1 MDDWDLLS
9 PQGQKSSL
17 TGVVGKG
24 PWKYVE
30 ATMGD
35 RVVMG
40 GRQKYRRR
48 TFSRGVLQSFPGG
61 KYAMYVRGAGLR
73 KF

>member
-1 MDDWDLLS
+1 MDDRDLLT
-9 PQGQKSSL
+9 PQGQESSL

-30 ATMGD
+30 ATVGD

-40 GRQKYRRR
+40 GRQKYRER
-48 TFSRGVLQSFPGG
+48 TFSTGVLQSCPGG
-61 KYAMYVRGAGLR
+61 KCAMYVRGAGLR